1 MATCKLCP
9 VKKHCWDRK
18 NCEGCHFAKALEGFD
33 KKIKKLKAKNEAL
46 QIENEELKEQI
57 ECLKNPNF

>member
-9 VKKHCWDRK
+9 VRRHCHDNK
-18 NCEGCHFAKALEGFD
+18 NCEGCALAKALEGHD
-33 KKIKKLKAKNEAL
+33 KKIKKLKSKNEAL